1 MNATVCELNL
11 QLGHI
16 LNELEVETK
25 RGETLD
31 HLIKSSQ
38 SHYWWESPVSKLGL
52 HELEQLR
59 NAMEELTK
67 TVTTQASK
75 LMSVVTNPSSFF
87 KSTGAGV
94 FDQYESKPTH
104 DQVFLGSST
113 APVNDNFG
121 YCHGFF

>member
-31 HLIKSSQ
+31 HMIKSSQ
-38 SHYWWESPVSKLGL
+38 SHYWWESPVNKLGL

-59 NAMEELTK
+59 NAVEELTK
-67 TVTTQASK
+67 TVTTQAGK
-75 LMSVVTNPSSFF
+75 LISEVTNPSSFF
-87 KSTGAGV
+87 ESTGAGV

-104 DQVFLGSST
+104 DQVFIVSST
-113 APVNDNFG
+113 APVNHNFG